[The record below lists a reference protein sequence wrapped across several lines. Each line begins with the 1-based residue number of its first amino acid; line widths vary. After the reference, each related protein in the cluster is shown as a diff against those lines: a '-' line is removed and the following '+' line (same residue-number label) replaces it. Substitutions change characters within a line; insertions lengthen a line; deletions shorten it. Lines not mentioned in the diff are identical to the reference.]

1 MQREPRTAEYL
12 IRHNVQDFACEGLE
26 LINVEMMHLAESARR
41 ERDHVRD
48 HGECSH
54 GCCDTARI
62 THHRNG
68 ELICRWTRESCPQQK
83 QPSAGVADVL
93 AEFSDM
99 GDGDNGDSDDS
110 DESGTE

>member
-1 MQREPRTAEYL
+1 MPREHRTAEYL
-12 IRHNVQDFACEGLE
+12 IEHGVQNFACEGLALS
-26 LINVEMMHLAESARR
+26 LIEMESLKILARR
-41 ERDHVRD
+41 QQAHVRD

-54 GCCDTARI
+54 GCCDTERI

-99 GDGDNGDSDDS
+99 GDGDNGDSD
-110 DESGTE
+110 ESGTD

>member
-1 MQREPRTAEYL
+1 MPREHRTAEYL
-12 IRHNVQDFACEGLE
+12 IRHGVQDFTCEGHILT
-26 LINVEMMHLAESARR
+26 NTEMDRLRVSADRQQA
-41 ERDHVRD
+41 HVRD

-54 GCCDTARI
+54 GCSDTERI

-68 ELICRWTRESCPQQK
+68 ELVCRWTRRPCPQQK

-99 GDGDNGDSDDS
+99 GDGDNGDSD
-110 DESGTE
+110 ESGTD

>member
-54 GCCDTARI
+54 GCCDTERI

-68 ELICRWTRESCPQQK
+68 DRMCRWTRRPCPK
-83 QPSAGVADVL
+83 VELAGL
-93 AEFSDM
+93 LEQFSTLTM
-99 GDGDNGDSDDS
+99 GDGDGDDTHQG
-110 DESGTE
+110 ERTR

>member
-26 LINVEMMHLAESARR
+26 LINVEMMRLAESARR
-41 ERDHVRD
+41 ERDHARD

-54 GCCDTARI
+54 GCSDTERI

-99 GDGDNGDSDDS
+99 GDGDNGDSD
-110 DESGTE
+110 ESGTD

>member
-1 MQREPRTAEYL
+1 MPREPRTAEYL

-26 LINVEMMHLAESARR
+26 LINVEMMRLAESARR

-54 GCCDTARI
+54 GCSEAERI

-68 ELICRWTRESCPQQK
+68 ELICRWTRRPCVRLEL
-83 QPSAGVADVL
+83 AGLLEQFATL
-93 AEFSDM
+93 SM
-99 GDGDNGDSDDS
+99 GDDNGGDTNQG
-110 DESGTE
+110 ERAR